1 MALTDVPVELSS
13 TPSIVDGG
21 NATAI
26 TIDSSENVGLGTVP
40 SGYLT
45 NGYILRLNGG
55 TQTYLGFN
63 NSTHTTQAVGGF
75 VIGNDASAARITQ
88 RENQPLIIATND
100 TEHMQIDSG
109 GNAIFTKSGGAY
121 LQLKDASA
129 VRGAINVGTS
139 DGLVF
144 TTGSSFTSRMRIES
158 SGNVAIGT
166 SGVSAKLHIAG
177 SPQATNGALVFLRNN
192 DATSSNTSFGGVHF
206 SSSPGTDFSIG
217 KANVNAATSLSFR
230 NGNTGASLMDL
241 DSSGK
246 LLVGTTSGS
255 GSSAPDNSSSASDAG
270 VRISGDGYI
279 GIGNNTNQSLYL
291 NIIGAD
297 GAIADFRKN
306 GTTVGYISTIG
317 GDFVVGST
325 SGSDAALRMDGTNNQ
340 IYPSNATGSSR
351 DNAISLGASN
361 VRFKDLYLSGGI
373 NFGDASGGTS
383 YSAGNAANLLDDY
396 EEGTWTPTIAHNDG
410 SGSIPLT
417 VSEASYTKVGG
428 LVYVRGYLTLVN
440 PNGNAGTSSPYYGIR
455 NFPFD
460 PTNYG
465 SWNLVYTSGGN
476 ASYGGYSSSA
486 SFYFL
491 LPSSSSPH
499 GTGHVSGTA
508 FNAYGSNLTMMFDA
522 VYRTNA

>member
-21 NATAI
+21 NAAAI
-26 TIDSSENVGLGTVP
+26 TIDSSENVGIGTSSP
-40 SGYLT
+40 SSTLEVAGSS
-45 NGYILRLNGG
+45 NS
-55 TQTYLGFN
+55 TYLKI
-63 NSTHTTQAVGGF
+63 GGD
-75 VIGNDASAARITQ
+75 DASNGRALTFTSSASASFNGAVHTINALSSQGVIAFATSSTERLRIT
-88 RENQPLIIATND
+88 
-100 TEHMQIDSG
+100 
-109 GNAIFTKSGGAY
+109 
-121 LQLKDASA
+121 
-129 VRGAINVGTS
+129 
-139 DGLVF
+139 
-144 TTGSSFTSRMRIES
+144 S
-158 SGNVAIGT
+158 SGNVGIGVT
-166 SGVSAKLHIAG
+166 
-177 SPQATNGALVFLRNN
+177 SPQRVLTLSKSDSTGVQTQYTNSTTGVGLGDGFTVGIDGSENAEFWNY
-192 DATSSNTSFGGVHF
+192 SNTNMLFANN
-206 SSSPGTDFSIG
+206 GTE
-217 KANVNAATSLSFR
+217 R
-230 NGNTGASLMDL
+230 MRL

-361 VRFKDLYLSGGI
+361 VRFKNLYLSGGI

-396 EEGTWTPTIAHNDG
+396 EEGSWTPTIAHNDG

-465 SWNLVYTSGGN
+465 SWNLVYTSGNN

-491 LPSSSSPH
+491 LPNSTSPH